1 MITKKHLIPFLV
13 MLGTAITAVA
23 ETGHALRGEVTRVLE
38 ERKLVMVRHE
48 EIPGFMKAM
57 TMAFTVPEAD
67 WPKLTPGTFLTAT
80 MYGSRGNWR
89 LEDIVITDKNYQ
101 PLPPAEPAPTTRA
114 VGLDGG
120 TKRKASTCQCQP

>member
-1 MITKKHLIPFLV
+1 MITKKHLFPFLV

-101 PLPPAEPAPTTRA
+101 PLPPAGPAPATRA

-120 TKRKASTCQCQP
+120 TKRKASACQCQP

>member
-1 MITKKHLIPFLV
+1 MITKKRLIHFLI
-13 MLGTAITAVA
+13 MLGTAIAAVA

-38 ERKLVMVRHE
+38 DRKLVMVRHE

-80 MYGSRGNWR
+80 MYGSRGKWR
-89 LEDIVITDKNYQ
+89 LEDIVITDENYQ
-101 PLPPAEPAPTTRA
+101 PRPSAEARPEARAIGSDGETTRKTTA
-114 VGLDGG
+114 
-120 TKRKASTCQCQP
+120 CQCQP

>member
-1 MITKKHLIPFLV
+1 MITKKHLIPLLV

-67 WPKLTPGTFLTAT
+67 WPKLTPGTYLTAT

-89 LEDIVITDKNYQ
+89 LEDIVITDENYQ
-101 PLPPAEPAPTTRA
+101 PLPPAEEAPAPRSFGQEDSTTRKA
-114 VGLDGG
+114 V
-120 TKRKASTCQCQP
+120 TCQCRP